1 MRRAS
6 SMLIFGV
13 LLLTQRSAAAE
24 DLTMSRAV
32 AIALQRNHDVIAA
45 KLEID
50 AARFDKVQA
59 SLYPNP
65 LFGYSVGDLV
75 VGRANPQGPPAIRSP
90 GVFGQTVH
98 TASISEVVDVWG
110 KRNARMCAAQRSVEF
125 KTLLMQ
131 DALREIVYAVRSAF
145 ADVVREQ
152 SERALSHET
161 RARYEDT
168 LRLSRS
174 RFAAGDIS
182 EAELRKLELE
192 GMRYQNEEVQASL
205 ELDLAREK
213 LAALLAF
220 DSADALP
227 ATLTDPEQPRVSYPL
242 PALTERALK
251 ERPDVRAARVAKLL
265 SDAEVVSA
273 EREAYPDISLGLMYT
288 HSEFQV
294 SGDNP
299 NTLGVGVSLPIPLFD
314 RNQANIGRAQVEVKR
329 AQNDG
334 RRLLMQVKH
343 DVAEAEHRL
352 ARGQTLLDA
361 FESGKML
368 ERAEGA
374 LHVAESSYKAGAS
387 SLLELLEAQ
396 RTYLET
402 RAQYLRAGY
411 DYQQAKIDMM
421 HAVGGEL
428 P

>member
-1 MRRAS
+1 MMRAS
-6 SMLIFGV
+6 SVLLFSV
-13 LLLTQRSAAAE
+13 LLLAQRTAAAE
-24 DLTMSRAV
+24 DLSMAQAV
-32 AIALQRNHDVIAA
+32 SIALQRNHDVIAA
-45 KLEID
+45 KLDID

-75 VGRANPQGPPAIRSP
+75 VGRANPQGPPPIRSP
-90 GVFGQTVH
+90 GFFGQTVH

-110 KRNARMCAAQRSVEF
+110 KRNARMRAAERSVQW
-125 KTLLMQ
+125 KTLLVQ

-145 ADVVREQ
+145 AEVVREQ
-152 SERALSHET
+152 SERALSHEM

-192 GMRYQNEEVQASL
+192 GMRYQNEEVQASMEL
-205 ELDLAREK
+205 ELAREK
-213 LAALLAF
+213 LAALLAL
-220 DSADALP
+220 DSEAALP
-227 ATLTDPEQPRVSYPL
+227 AALVDPVQPRTSYPL
-242 PALTERALK
+242 APLTERALK
-251 ERPDVRAARVAKLL
+251 ERPDVLAARAAKLL
-265 SDAEVVSA
+265 SDAEVTSA
-273 EREAYPDISLGLMYT
+273 QREAYPDISLGLMYT

-314 RNQANIGRAQVEVKR
+314 RNQANIGRAQLEVKR

-334 RRLLMQVKH
+334 LRLLMQVKH

-361 FESGKML
+361 FEGGGML
-368 ERAEGA
+368 QRAEGS

-396 RTYLET
+396 RTYIET